1 MDEASSPNGRSPWGR
16 TQAGQLRAD
25 LEDRRSDEAIVHTVD
40 ALHPEADRKQVV
52 VHLTNP
58 LPKNK
63 VDYVIIESALCN
75 VVSNA
80 IKFSHTSRTV
90 TVNVT
95 RVGGEMLPKMID
107 ANVGME
113 PGKLARLRAGHL
125 VESTEGT
132 EHEAGSRLGLAICRD
147 IVETDGTRLRAQRR
161 EARKSAEKQ
170 TFPDSPFVGF
180 LKCYARLNH
189 HIDA

>member
-1 MDEASSPNGRSPWGR
+1 MDEPSSPNGRSPWGR

-25 LEDRRSDEAIVHTVD
+25 LEDRRSDEAIFHTVD

-95 RVGGEMLPKMID
+95 QVGGEMLPKMID
-107 ANVGME
+107 VDVGME

-147 IVETDGTRLRAQRR
+147 IVETDSGRLQLECEPGRDGNDRLPLEINPVDRADRR
-161 EARKSAEKQ
+161 IARW
-170 TFPDSPFVGF
+170 
-180 LKCYARLNH
+180 R
-189 HIDA
+189 

>member
-1 MDEASSPNGRSPWGR
+1 MDEPSSPVGRSPWGR

-40 ALHPEADRKQVV
+40 ALRPEADRKQVI

-58 LPKNK
+58 PPKNK
-63 VDYVIIESALCN
+63 VGYVIIGSALCN

-80 IKFSHTSRTV
+80 IKFSHTGGTV

-95 RVGGEMLPKMID
+95 RVGEGMLPKMID
-107 ANVGME
+107 ADVGME

-132 EHEAGSRLGLAICRD
+132 EHEAGSRLGLAIFRD
-147 IVETDGTRLRAQRR
+147 IVETDGGRLQLESEPGRDSNGRLSLEINPVDRANRKI
-161 EARKSAEKQ
+161 ARW
-170 TFPDSPFVGF
+170 
-180 LKCYARLNH
+180 R
-189 HIDA
+189 